1 MNITDYITI
10 TELSRLTNKSR
21 PSIYKYILSYD
32 NGYYDDI
39 PYSIINLFKMIMDKK
54 PKNEIMEYCFNNF
67 GNNTDNNLLD
77 VINLLK
83 ENKDK
88 LDLDKIKNYV
98 LEELN
103 NGK

>member
-21 PSIYKYILSYD
+21 PSIYKYILSFD

-39 PYSIINLFKMIMDKK
+39 PYSIINLFKMIMDQKSK
-54 PKNEIMEYCFNNF
+54 QEIIDYCLNNF
-67 GNNTDNNLLD
+67 GNNSDNNLLD

-88 LDLDKIKNYV
+88 LDFDKIKKYV
-98 LEELN
+98 LEEIE